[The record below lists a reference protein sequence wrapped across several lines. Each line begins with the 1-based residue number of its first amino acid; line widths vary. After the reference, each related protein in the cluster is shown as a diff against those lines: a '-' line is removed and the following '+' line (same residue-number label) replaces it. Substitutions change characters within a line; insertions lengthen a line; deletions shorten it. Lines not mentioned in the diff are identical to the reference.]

1 MDLDLL
7 ATLLGGHPGLLTGI
21 LLAIGLASI
30 ADALLPVPAPT
41 SPWYR
46 ARKLISTVASNVK
59 NARNAVFTAQPTALT
74 GIAGAAAIVGTL
86 VQSEQPAAP
95 TAAAAAAA
103 PAAGETHGDAIL
115 GLLTTLR
122 PDDPAAYAAT
132 MARIAD
138 VARQA
143 SGAPSPAA

>member
-7 ATLLGGHPGLLTGI
+7 ATLLGGHPGLLTGM

-46 ARKLISTVASNVK
+46 ARKALSAVAANVRH
-59 NARNAVFTAQPTALT
+59 ARNAVFAASPTGLNAA
-74 GIAGAAAIVGTL
+74 AGTAAIVGSL
-86 VQSEQPAAP
+86 VQSEP
-95 TAAAAAAA
+95 TAAPV

-132 MARIAD
+132 MSRIAD

-143 SGAPSPAA
+143 SGSESPTS